1 MNAALVVLLALAAD
15 VLLGDPPTW
24 PHLVRWMGRVI
35 TGLEAWLRRRYPT
48 PAGLRLAGALLALL
62 VVGGFAWAA
71 QIVLAL
77 AWGLWRPLGVALAVL
92 VSFQCL
98 ALGQLWREARAVA
111 IPLAADDLEKA
122 REMLGRIVGRDPA
135 RLDAAGVRRALI
147 ETVAEN
153 FNDGVVAPLFYL
165 ALGGPVLAVAYK
177 AINTL
182 DSMVGYR
189 DQRYIDLGRFSAR
202 LDDVAGWL
210 PARLSAGLLA
220 LACPL
225 VGLDARQAW
234 QGAWR
239 DHAAHKSPN
248 SGWPEAAAAAALGV
262 RLGGPNYYGGML
274 VEKPW
279 INPQGRDPQAVD
291 VEAIFQLYGVAG
303 ALAGGAA
310 LLVVWLSRGWL

>member
-1 MNAALVVLLALAAD
+1 MDAALVVLLALAGDA
-15 VLLGDPPTW
+15 LLGDPPTW
-24 PHLVRWMGRVI
+24 PHLVRWMGRAI
-35 TGLEAWLRRRYPT
+35 NGLEAWLRRRYAT
-48 PAGLRLAGALLALL
+48 PAGLRLAGALLAIL

-77 AWGLWRPLGVALAVL
+77 AWGLWRPLGLALAAL
-92 VSFQCL
+92 VAFQCL

-111 IPLAADDLEKA
+111 APLEAGDLPKA
-122 REMLGRIVGRDPA
+122 RQMLGRIVGRDPA
-135 RLDAAGVRRALI
+135 RLDLAGVRRALI

-202 LDDVAGWL
+202 LDDLAGWL
-210 PARLSAGLLA
+210 PARISAALLA

-225 VGLDARQAW
+225 VGLHARRAW
-234 QGAWR
+234 RGARR

-262 RLGGPNYYGGML
+262 RLGGPNFYGGVL

-279 INPQGRDPQAVD
+279 INPQGRDPLAPD
-291 VEAIFQLYGVAG
+291 TAAIFHLYGAAC
-303 ALAGGAA
+303 ALAGGVA
-310 LLVVWLSRGWL
+310 LLSVWLTRGWL